1 MGPKIFMVRD
11 ANQILPKL
19 EIIFKDLD
27 QVRLRLRKLKGKMD
41 VLEMLWG
48 DEVHLEE
55 NPDYREYLHY
65 VQELQAAKVDFES
78 IHARFSDQEVVLKNL
93 DSGLIDFYGVIENR
107 LVFLCWKRGEDS
119 VEYYHHLDSGFSG
132 REDIPAEELAR

>member
-1 MGPKIFMVRD
+1 MGPKIFTVRD
-11 ANQILPKL
+11 ANLILPEL

-27 QVRLRLRKLKGKMD
+27 QVRSRLRKLKGKMD

-65 VQELQAAKVDFES
+65 AQELQGAKVGFES
-78 IHARFSDQEVVLKNL
+78 IHTRFADQEVVLKNL
-93 DSGLIDFYGVIENR
+93 DSGLIDFYGVIDRR
-107 LVFLCWKRGEDS
+107 LVFLCCS
-119 VEYYHHLDSGFSG
+119 
-132 REDIPAEELAR
+132 

>member
-1 MGPKIFMVRD
+1 MGPKIFTVRD
-11 ANQILPKL
+11 AKQILPEL

-27 QVRLRLRKLKGKMD
+27 QVRSRLRKLKGKMD

-48 DEVHLEE
+48 EEVHLEE

-65 VQELQAAKVDFES
+65 AQEIQGAKVNFES
-78 IHARFSDQEVVLKNL
+78 IHTRFADQEVVLKNL
-93 DSGLIDFYGVIENR
+93 DSGLIDFYGVIDRR
-107 LVFLCWKRGEDS
+107 LVFLCWKRGENS

-132 REDIPAEELAR
+132 RENIPAEELAR